1 MFLNECLYNVCNL
14 CHDLLMISM
23 NLSHIAMLNIK
34 SADYHCI
41 ILAELAKVRPKFYQ
55 FD

>member
-41 ILAELAKVRPKFYQ
+41 ISRISKNEAITLM
-55 FD
+55 